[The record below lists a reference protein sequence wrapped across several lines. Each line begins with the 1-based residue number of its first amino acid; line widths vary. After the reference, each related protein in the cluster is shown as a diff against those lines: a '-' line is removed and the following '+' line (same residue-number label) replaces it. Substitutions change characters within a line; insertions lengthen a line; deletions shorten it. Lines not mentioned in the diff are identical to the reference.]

1 MKRVQIKTSTSPERY
16 YDFTPTLAEWLAR
29 KDRPSVLSFGCS
41 TGDELGVFALLAPNA
56 RVLGV
61 DANSEVLEIARL
73 RFASKSGYSF
83 ALSDWKTVQA
93 HAPFDLIMANHVLC
107 RHPESVAIDDLS
119 DLFPFAEY
127 EDAISRLTECLSPD
141 GVLMSVGGNYLI
153 SDVPACGHLVGVDT
167 PKYPFNGLVS
177 IFDRSSRK
185 IIQMLGEYQ
194 AAVREGDDLD
204 PYQAKRHTLFARPE
218 IAAELAPAFALEEHT
233 VIEESFP
240 RTDPFRLYRG
250 WRIAPIDV
258 VIALAETNGG
268 RGLIRLYR
276 PWRGNTPYLLG
287 GEFIC

>member
-29 KDRPSVLSFGCS
+29 KDRPRVLSFGCS

-56 RVLGV
+56 DVLGV
-61 DANSEVLEIARL
+61 DANAEVLDVARA
-73 RFASKSGYSF
+73 RFASKPGYSF
-83 ALSDWKTVQA
+83 ALSDWETIRA
-93 HAPFDLIMANHVLC
+93 HGPFDLIMANHVLC
-107 RHPESVAIDDLS
+107 RHPESAKIDDLS

-127 EDAISRLTECLSPD
+127 EDAMSRLVECLAPD

-153 SDVPACGHLVGVDT
+153 PDVAACGHLVGVDT
-167 PKYPFNGLVS
+167 PNYPFNGLVS

-218 IAAELAPAFALEEHT
+218 VAAELAPAYALADYT

-240 RTDPFRLYRG
+240 RSDPLRLHRG
-250 WRIAPIDV
+250 WKVAPIDV
-258 VIALAETNGG
+258 VVALAETGG
-268 RGLIRLYR
+268 RRGLLRLYR
-276 PWRGNTPYLLG
+276 PWRHGTAYLLG
-287 GEFIC
+287 GEFIT